1 MCFSYLYPMK
11 TLYII
16 RHGKSAWDN
25 PSVRDHDR
33 TLLPEGIERTKK
45 VAKFLAD
52 KNIKPDLIVSSS
64 ATRAFE
70 TAKIIAHQLHYPEAD
85 IRVETDIYD
94 QGTAYLMELL
104 YGLPNEVSSVML
116 IGHNPTFTHFANK
129 FMDKSIDA
137 LATTGTVSISFNTD
151 KWEELHLAS
160 KITNFV
166 VVPKMLKH

>member
-1 MCFSYLYPMK
+1 MK

-25 PSVRDHDR
+25 PSIKDHNR
-33 TLLPEGIERTKK
+33 TLLPEGTERTKK
-45 VAKFLAD
+45 VAKFLASR
-52 KNIKPDLIVSSS
+52 NIMPDLIVSSS

-70 TAKIIAHQLHYPEAD
+70 TAKILAHELHYSEDD

-104 YGLPNEVSSVML
+104 YGLPNEISSVML

-129 FMDKSIDA
+129 FIDKPIDA
-137 LATTGTVSISFNTD
+137 LVTTGTVSISFETD
-151 KWEELHLAS
+151 KWEELHLAP

-166 VVPKMLKH
+166 VVPKML

>member
-1 MCFSYLYPMK
+1 MK

-25 PSVRDHDR
+25 ASIKDHDR
-33 TLLPEGIERTKK
+33 TLLQEGIERTNK
-45 VAKFLAD
+45 VAKFLAS
-52 KNIKPDLIVSSS
+52 KNIRPDLIVSSS

-70 TAKIIAHQLHYPEAD
+70 TAKILARVLHYLEAD

-94 QGTAYLMELL
+94 QGTDYLMELI
-104 YGLPNEVSSVML
+104 YGLPNEVSSLML

-129 FMDKSIDA
+129 FIDKPIDA
-137 LATTGTVSISFNTD
+137 LATTGTVSISFKTD
-151 KWEELHLAS
+151 KWEELHLAP

-166 VVPKMLKH
+166 VVPKML

>member
-25 PSVRDHDR
+25 PSNRDHDR

-45 VAKFLAD
+45 IAKFLAD

-70 TAKIIAHQLHYPEAD
+70 TARILAHKLHYSEDD

-94 QGTAYLMELL
+94 QGTAYLMELI

-137 LATTGTVSISFNTD
+137 LATTGTVSISFETD
-151 KWEELHLAS
+151 KWEDIHLAT

-166 VVPKMLKH
+166 VVPKIL

>member
-1 MCFSYLYPMK
+1 L
-11 TLYII
+11 
-16 RHGKSAWDN
+16 
-25 PSVRDHDR
+25 
-33 TLLPEGIERTKK
+33 
-45 VAKFLAD
+45 
-52 KNIKPDLIVSSS
+52 
-64 ATRAFE
+64 
-70 TAKIIAHQLHYPEAD
+70 AHQLHYPEAD

-94 QGTAYLMELL
+94 QGAAYLMELL

-137 LATTGTVSISFNTD
+137 LATTGTVSISFDTD

-166 VVPKMLKH
+166 IVPKMLKH

>member
-1 MCFSYLYPMK
+1 MK

-25 PSVRDHDR
+25 PSIKDHDR
-33 TLLPEGIERTKK
+33 TLLQEGIERTNK
-45 VAKFLAD
+45 VAKFLASR
-52 KNIKPDLIVSSS
+52 NIMPDLIVSSS

-70 TAKIIAHQLHYPEAD
+70 TAKILAHELHYSEDD

-104 YGLPNEVSSVML
+104 YGLPNEISSVML

-129 FMDKSIDA
+129 FIDKPIDA
-137 LATTGTVSISFNTD
+137 LVTTGTVSISFETD
-151 KWEELHLAS
+151 KWEELHLAP

-166 VVPKMLKH
+166 VVPKML